1 MRFSSRYVSS
11 SQLTKPFRKVGRK
24 TTIVTRAITAGV
36 TPKRSRDWTSAL
48 SATTRAAPSF
58 LPPPNFFFCLDFAGI
73 AIFSYRRFTKISFIV
88 CASPNPPRQ
97 QKDKVLNGL
106 PLGSDLGVLLRAEL

>member
-1 MRFSSRYVSS
+1 M
-11 SQLTKPFRKVGRK
+11 
-24 TTIVTRAITAGV
+24 TAGV
-36 TPKRSRDWTSAL
+36 TPKRSRDWTPAL
-48 SATTRAAPSF
+48 PAMTRAAPSS

-73 AIFSYRRFTKISFIV
+73 AKFSYRRFTKISGIL
-88 CASPNPPRQ
+88 CASPKPARQ